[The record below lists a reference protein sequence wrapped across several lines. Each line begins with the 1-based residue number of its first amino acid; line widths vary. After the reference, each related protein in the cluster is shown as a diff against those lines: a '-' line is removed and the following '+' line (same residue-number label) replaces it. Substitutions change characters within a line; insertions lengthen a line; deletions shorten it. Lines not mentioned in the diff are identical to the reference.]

1 MMDRK
6 ERTRWRN
13 EREIRADNRL
23 REERDVNR

>member
-6 ERTRWRN
+6 ESTRWRN

-23 REERDVNR
+23 SEERDVNR